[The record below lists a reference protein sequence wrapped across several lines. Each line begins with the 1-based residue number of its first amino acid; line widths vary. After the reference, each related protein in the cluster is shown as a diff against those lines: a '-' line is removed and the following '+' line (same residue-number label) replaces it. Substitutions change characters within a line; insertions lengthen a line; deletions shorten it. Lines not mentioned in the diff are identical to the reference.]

1 MLTVTGDIGTTN
13 APGSARFDIGML
25 AQIGKESFTTSTIWT
40 EGELEFTGTPL
51 ASLLKVLGV
60 NEGSVRAMA
69 LNDYVATIPVDE
81 VSKDVPLLA
90 WQIDGEE
97 LPVRKRGP
105 IWIVYPYDAGPEFR
119 SDTIYGRSVWQ
130 LFQLEVIRGPE
141 E

>member
-69 LNDYVATIPVDE
+69 LNDYGRDHSGRRSIQGRPAAG
-81 VSKDVPLLA
+81 LA
-90 WQIDGEE
+90 D
-97 LPVRKRGP
+97 
-105 IWIVYPYDAGPEFR
+105 
-119 SDTIYGRSVWQ
+119 
-130 LFQLEVIRGPE
+130 
-141 E
+141 